1 MPLISVYS
9 PKGGVGKTTLTAN
22 LCYCLASMG
31 LKAIAIDFDPQN
43 ALRLHFGV
51 PLSNEAGF
59 VPHAAQSAAWSDYVV
74 SNRDNVFV
82 LPHGNASPTQFADYE
97 RRLLGD
103 ELFVPR
109 GLHSLLNQPDLLII
123 ADLPANHSAVRN
135 ALLPLTDLLLIPLLA
150 DTASLSMLPQIEDLL
165 DRFHASNQD
174 ASGHIVL
181 NQADYRRKMSK
192 DVESFL
198 RERFPD
204 ELLGIVHRDESVA
217 EANAEQKSIFDVN
230 YASIAAFDIEVISKK
245 VSAMLGIQI
254 GDGSTYAHTD
264 YPNNA

>member
-22 LCYCLASMG
+22 LCYSLASMG
-31 LKAIAIDFDPQN
+31 LKAIAVDFDSQN

-51 PLSNEAGF
+51 PLSDDAGF
-59 VPHAAQSAAWSDYVV
+59 VPHAAQSAVWSEYVV

-82 LPHGNASPTQFADYE
+82 LPHGKASKKQFAEYE
-97 RRLLGD
+97 QRLASD
-103 ELFVPR
+103 DLFVAR
-109 GLHSLLNQPDLLII
+109 GLHSLLNQPDLIVI
-123 ADLPANHSAVRN
+123 ADLPSNHSAVRN

-150 DTASLSMLPQIEDLL
+150 DTASLSLLPQVEDLL
-165 DRFHASNQD
+165 DSFHASNQD

-254 GDGSTYAHTD
+254 GDGSTYAHAD